1 MEEVACSQLL
11 RQAPTKFRSAVCC
24 RNGTSP
30 ASCDQCYP
38 SILAST
44 SNAPKDRVYVDSSG
58 GALVSGGQCSPSGCP
73 VFRRGASAALPLGS
87 AKADRQEPQRP
98 FPMCHFPFPT
108 ARQHGTWRT
117 RCSAKTRGLV
127 KVVDA
132 RVGVFAIK
140 DGTRPPICILSLAI
154 LIPFGPC
161 HLQHRLLQRTGASS
175 RGTLQARTGSR
186 SLPSGDFEIQERTFI
201 SSRPTTPI
209 ATPRGE
215 TMSEI
220 RTMWRLLPC

>member
-1 MEEVACSQLL
+1 MCPAGSVPHPAVQSSVA
-11 RQAPTKFRSAVCC
+11 
-24 RNGTSP
+24 
-30 ASCDQCYP
+30 
-38 SILAST
+38 
-44 SNAPKDRVYVDSSG
+44 
-58 GALVSGGQCSPSGCP
+58 
-73 VFRRGASAALPLGS
+73 
-87 AKADRQEPQRP
+87 EPQRRCLSGLRKP
-98 FPMCHFPFPT
+98 IDKSRNGHFPCAISHFPFPT

-117 RCSAKTRGLV
+117 RCPAKTRGLV

>member
-1 MEEVACSQLL
+1 M
-11 RQAPTKFRSAVCC
+11 
-24 RNGTSP
+24 
-30 ASCDQCYP
+30 
-38 SILAST
+38 
-44 SNAPKDRVYVDSSG
+44 
-58 GALVSGGQCSPSGCP
+58 
-73 VFRRGASAALPLGS
+73 LPLHPRINL
-87 AKADRQEPQRP
+87 KRTQRP
-98 FPMCHFPFPT
+98 RLCRFEWWGPCVRRAVFPIRLSSLPSRSLSGAASRVCESRSTRAATAISHVPFPISHF
-108 ARQHGTWRT
+108 RQHDSMAHGEHAAQPKPEGSSRL
-117 RCSAKTRGLV
+117 RM
-127 KVVDA
+127 
-132 RVGVFAIK
+132 RVWMCLLPK